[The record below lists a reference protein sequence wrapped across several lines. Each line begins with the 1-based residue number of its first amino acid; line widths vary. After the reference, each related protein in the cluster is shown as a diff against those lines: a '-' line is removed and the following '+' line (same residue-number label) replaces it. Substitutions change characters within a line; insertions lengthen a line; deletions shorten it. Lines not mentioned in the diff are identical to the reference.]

1 MARTPREHVAADGTR
16 TWRVRFRAGNRETS
30 ETFRRKTDADTF
42 AAIMGRGQPEQV
54 AEALAWLAAKDSERT
69 AETFGTWFDHYVEHL
84 TGVSERTRDDY
95 KGQRRRYLTE
105 LDTVPLPLITRTHV
119 ASIVNRMDRDGR
131 APKTIKQAIHLLST
145 VLQRAVDEGQIPTNP
160 CRGIRLPAQARPD
173 SAVEARFLTHDEAA
187 RLIAAMPAHYKP
199 LTTFLFGTGVRISE
213 ATALQTRHVDLAAGT
228 VRIDQAWKRVPGG
241 DPPWQLGPPKTRKSR
256 RTVNAAVPALLAV
269 KPLLGKP
276 KDFVFTTTSGG
287 PVRLANF
294 YTNVWRP
301 ACERAGFGDD
311 HPRIHDTRHT
321 HASWLISDGMSLEQ
335 VQDQLGHESI
345 LTTRNVYGHL
355 LPALGVAVGRS
366 ASAAMKRVLKSADAV
381 QLGSGPAVIEAAD
394 QS

>member
-1 MARTPREHVAADGTR
+1 MARTPREHVANDGTR

-30 ETFRRKTDADTF
+30 ETFRRKSDADTF

-69 AETFGTWFDHYVEHL
+69 AETFATWFDHYVETL
-84 TGVSERTRDDY
+84 TGVSDRTRDDY
-95 KGQRRRYLTE
+95 KGQRRRYLAE

-119 ASIVNRMDRDGR
+119 ASIVNRMDRAGR

-145 VLQRAVDEGQIPTNP
+145 VMQRAVDEGLIATNP
-160 CRGIRLPAQARPD
+160 CRGIRLPDQARPD
-173 SAVEARFLTHDEAA
+173 TATEARFLTHDEAA
-187 RLIAAMPAHYKP
+187 RLIAATPAHYKP
-199 LTTFLFGTGVRISE
+199 LVTFLFGTGVRISE
-213 ATALQTRHVDLAAGT
+213 ATAVQARHVNLEAGT
-228 VRIDQAWKRVPGG
+228 VRIEQAWKRVPGG
-241 DPPWQLGPPKTRKSR
+241 DPPWQIGPPKTRRSR

-276 KDFVFTTTSGG
+276 RDLVFTTASGG

-301 ACERAGFGDD
+301 ACERAGLDPS
-311 HPRIHDTRHT
+311 PRIHDTRHT

-366 ASAAMKRVLKSADAV
+366 ASAAMSRVLESADAV
-381 QLGSGPAVIEAAD
+381 KLHGGTVGVLEPSDE
-394 QS
+394 S